1 MYHIV
6 QGITSHPSV
15 KRLVL
20 PVLIGFASA
29 AGALVFLSGLEF
41 LDEKLQAQLMGIVH
55 PHPLGE
61 VIRGT
66 GAHLSAYAPA
76 HPTHWWLVLLIP
88 TVGGLISGWMVFT
101 FAPQAQGHGIDALIS
116 SFHNARGYVATRVPF
131 VKLFASLVTLGTG
144 GSGGKEGPIAL
155 IGGGLGS
162 WIARAFKLDPRETRH
177 LLLAGAAGGIGAI
190 FRAPLGA
197 AISSIE
203 IIYKEDLE
211 TDALL
216 SCVLSS
222 VTAYSCLLL
231 STRWLEQPFRS
242 AIFTVPPQDFQPAH
256 LLTLIPMTL
265 LVVMLGRLFIKVFD
279 GTGRLFQRLP
289 IQPIFR
295 PMLGG
300 FLIGL
305 IALWVPQTMGLGMG
319 YLQEA
324 LYFNPEGLNIWSCL
338 SFGALFLAL
347 KIVAISVTIGS
358 GGSGGVFGPSL
369 MVGGLGGS
377 LVGLLC
383 HALIAPMFPG
393 LPIPPVST
401 FAILGMA
408 SFFAGVAHAPLG
420 ALIMCSEMTQGYQL
434 LAPLTL
440 LCMISI
446 FFNGGKSIYKSQVS
460 NKFNSAAHRA
470 SISFDIL
477 RGVPL
482 RTIFKPS
489 PVNCVPVTSS
499 VGDLR
504 KIMTIQSFSFPLPL
518 VDEGGAPVGLLSM
531 GTLREVI
538 MEDEASE
545 LFTAADLM
553 GPLVTCSLDEDLHN
567 ILIKFSDHGY
577 GRLPVVDPAEPTKL
591 LGFIRYQEIMEAYQN
606 ELKLRKEA

>member
-1 MYHIV
+1 MFRIIEGVTRHR
-6 QGITSHPSV
+6 SL
-15 KRLVL
+15 KRLLL
-20 PVLIGFASA
+20 PVLIGLASA
-29 AGALVFLSGLEF
+29 AGALIFLSGLEF
-41 LDEKLQAQLMGIVH
+41 LDHQLQGVLMGIAH
-55 PHPLGE
+55 PQPLGE
-61 VIRGT
+61 ALHQSGPR
-66 GAHLSAYAPA
+66 LSAYAPA
-76 HPTHWWLVLLIP
+76 QTGNWWLVLLIP
-88 TVGGLISGWMVFT
+88 TIGGLISGWLVFT
-101 FAPQAQGHGIDALIS
+101 FAPLAQGHGIDALIS
-116 SFHNARGYVATRVPF
+116 SFHNARGYVATKVPII
-131 VKLFASLVTLGTG
+131 KLLASMVTLGSG

-162 WIARAFKLDPRETRH
+162 SIARLFKLDPRETRH
-177 LLLAGAAGGIGAI
+177 LLLAGAAGGIGAV

-203 IIYKEDLE
+203 ILYKEDLE

-231 STRWLEQPFRS
+231 SMRWLS
-242 AIFTVPPQDFQPAH
+242 AIFVVPVQDFQPAH
-256 LLTLIPMTL
+256 LVTLIPMTL
-265 LVVMLGRLFIKVFD
+265 AVVMLGRLFIKIFE
-279 GTGRLFQRLP
+279 GTGKLFQGLP
-289 IQPIFR
+289 LPVMIK

-300 FLIGL
+300 LLIGV

-324 LYFNPEGLNIWSCL
+324 LHFDLAGREIWACL
-338 SFGALFLAL
+338 GFGALFLAL
-347 KIVAISVTIGS
+347 KIITISITIGS
-358 GGSGGVFGPSL
+358 GGSAGVFGPSL

-377 LVGLLC
+377 LVGLFC
-383 HALIAPMFPG
+383 HAVVAPLFPG

-420 ALIMCSEMTQGYQL
+420 ALIMTSEMTQGYQL

-446 FFNGGKSIYKSQVS
+446 FFNGGKSLYKNQVT

-482 RTIFKPS
+482 RAIFQPTT
-489 PVNCVPVTSS
+489 VNCAPVTSTLS
-499 VGDLR
+499 DLR

-518 VDEGGAPVGLLSM
+518 VDEHGAPVGLLSM

-538 MEDEASE
+538 LEEEAEE

-577 GRLPVVDPAEPTKL
+577 GRLPVVDPENPTKL
-591 LGFIRYQEIMEAYQN
+591 LGFIRYQEIMEAYQR
-606 ELKLRKEA
+606 ELKERQES